1 VIAYPVALAALSLGA
16 VGLERGLAWRS
27 AQPQLRKGLGWDA
40 LHLVFN
46 GHFLGVILYSL
57 ATRFWV
63 DPGWEGT
70 AQDWPLWLQA
80 GLAIVVL
87 DFLQWCIHNL
97 LHRVPF
103 LWSFH
108 KLHHGVRD
116 GEMDWIVSFR
126 FQWTEVVVYKAALVM
141 PLAWMGFSVEAMWI
155 QAVVGTAIGHLNH
168 ANLPWTYGPLRY
180 VLNNPAMHIWH
191 HDHDGPATN
200 FGIVLSCW
208 DWIFGTAQMPD
219 HPPAKLGYPGMEELP
234 DDFFGQQV
242 WQLGRWIPA
251 GVSRW
256 VLPLIGALLLGA
268 AWWVAAG

>member
-1 VIAYPVALAALSLGA
+1 M
-16 VGLERGLAWRS
+16 
-27 AQPQLRKGLGWDA
+27 
-40 LHLVFN
+40 
-46 GHFLGVILYSL
+46 
-57 ATRFWV
+57 
-63 DPGWEGT
+63 
-70 AQDWPLWLQA
+70 WLQA
-80 GLAIVVL
+80 GVAIVVL

-97 LHRVPF
+97 LHRFPI

-108 KLHHGVRD
+108 KLHHGVKD

-126 FQWTEVVVYKAALVM
+126 FQWTEVVVYKAAMVL
-141 PLAWMGFSVEAMWI
+141 PLAWMGFSVEALWI

-200 FGIVLSCW
+200 FGVVLSCW
-208 DWIFGTAQMPD
+208 DWIFGTAQIPD
-219 HPPAKLGYPGMEELP
+219 HPPAKLGYPDMEELP

-256 VLPLIGALLLGA
+256 VLSLIGALLLGA
-268 AWWVAAG
+268 AWWLAAG